1 MQCNPEELQHRNCV
15 ILAGQGCER
24 VYLKKTPHSLQ
35 VPDVRIE
42 QMRKRSESTKQRK
55 INSREKPAV
64 MTSQKLNSNAGI
76 MRLSQGSKIRSHK
89 NPTLKTTHNPKQPTL
104 GIMSKSCHDK
114 EKD

>member
-64 MTSQKLNSNAGI
+64 MTSQKLNSNAA
-76 MRLSQGSKIRSHK
+76 MRLRQGSKIRSHK
-89 NPTLKTTHNPKQPTL
+89 NPTLKTTHLRDHVKKL
-104 GIMSKSCHDK
+104 SR
-114 EKD
+114 